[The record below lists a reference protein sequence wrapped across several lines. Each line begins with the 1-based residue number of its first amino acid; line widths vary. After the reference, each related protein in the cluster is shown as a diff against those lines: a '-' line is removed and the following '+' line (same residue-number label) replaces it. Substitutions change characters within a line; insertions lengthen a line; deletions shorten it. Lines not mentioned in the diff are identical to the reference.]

1 MSNVNKQV
9 FDTSKENY
17 KEHLNRLLETLF
29 AYNIDSE
36 NDSYNDIHIYQEEC
50 LVIVEWAV
58 IPYSREWG
66 GSFKFVDD
74 DETVMKEVNFP
85 DGHYDYVFPE
95 EVENV
100 LKDWHEKH
108 PEWVKTSYGM
118 WTNVEENRINYI
130 DMAIKEEFKSKE
142 TVFETIKQG
151 NLVKELKKDRR
162 LHRTEY
168 IVCNKKLACL
178 LSSRLTLHSSYIKE
192 LEKPFKDD
200 YTYKAFI
207 LTLKL
212 EKQQFDREEPVEYY
226 DIELPVYVCNDL
238 KDNEFA
244 LCLDSGHKWFYK
256 ISDK

>member
-151 NLVKELKKDRR
+151 NLVKE
-162 LHRTEY
+162 
-168 IVCNKKLACL
+168 
-178 LSSRLTLHSSYIKE
+178 
-192 LEKPFKDD
+192 
-200 YTYKAFI
+200 
-207 LTLKL
+207 
-212 EKQQFDREEPVEYY
+212 
-226 DIELPVYVCNDL
+226 
-238 KDNEFA
+238 
-244 LCLDSGHKWFYK
+244 
-256 ISDK
+256 